1 MIETQ
6 DIMILT
12 LTNNQSWD
20 WILHIQTWSTLSRFS
35 EGINSNIKPSQ
46 FSADM
51 SLCQLWITWK
61 FTWEYTNLWNQIHR
75 KEFYQH
81 SDSEKFSFL
90 FIQERR
96 QAVWLKSN
104 LPLAPLFCWSCG
116 SPSMRPLN
124 KGVSERFDFNQTVWY
139 RSWYW
144 LSYCWSRWKFFWV
157 AICRFEC

>member
-12 LTNNQSWD
+12 MTNNQSWD

-104 LPLAPLFCWSCG
+104 LPLAPSLSDG
-116 SPSMRPLN
+116 RGHQIINELLEGLILIN
-124 KGVSERFDFNQTVWY
+124 QTERTYANIVSESDSLNRK
-139 RSWYW
+139 SA
-144 LSYCWSRWKFFWV
+144 WSDSV
-157 AICRFEC
+157 